1 MPAKHTLQYVATN
14 ILHVA
19 GILDQI
25 YNDPDTPPEAAALLL
40 EELDYLYSLPAVK
53 AWLGW

>member
-19 GILDQI
+19 GILDQF
-25 YNDPDTPPEAAALLL
+25 YSDPDTPLEAAILLGIEL
-40 EELDYLYSLPAVK
+40 EYLYSLPAVK
-53 AWLGW
+53 EWLGL